1 MIFGLISAL
10 TVSEGISLII
20 EGSAI
25 AITTYYTAKAAKKIN
40 TRKK

>member
-1 MIFGLISAL
+1 MILGLISAL
-10 TVSEGISLII
+10 TAAESISLLV

-25 AITTYYTAKAAKKIN
+25 AITTYYTAKSAKKIT